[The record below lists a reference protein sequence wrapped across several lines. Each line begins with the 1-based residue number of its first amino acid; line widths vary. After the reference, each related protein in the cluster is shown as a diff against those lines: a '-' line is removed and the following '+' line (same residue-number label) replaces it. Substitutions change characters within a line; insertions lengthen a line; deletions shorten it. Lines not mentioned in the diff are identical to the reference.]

1 MNELKN
7 PISHD
12 ELEKGKARMTQ
23 KLKYFSALAFT
34 LLVCACSGSNGHC
47 EPEKQE
53 GCDEV
58 YRSATAEPPKGTLK
72 PVILKDDQPFDV
84 KPEDIGQQSPS
95 TEQAVDDIANELAK

>member
-7 PISHD
+7 PISLD

-23 KLKYFSALAFT
+23 KLKYFSALSFT

-72 PVILKDDQPFDV
+72 PVILKDDQSFDG
-84 KPEDIGQQSPS
+84 KPDDIGQQSPS
-95 TEQAVDDIANELAK
+95 TEQAVDDIANELGK